1 VCSESDE
8 ASTQTGLAAWPT
20 ARKESDM
27 FIGEIEEI
35 GVIEPL
41 VVPESLPLERESE
54 PADRRRV
61 EEPVP
66 AG

>member
-1 VCSESDE
+1 
-8 ASTQTGLAAWPT
+8 
-20 ARKESDM
+20 M

-41 VVPESLPLERESE
+41 VVPETVPAEHERETE
-54 PADRRRV
+54 PAEPRRV

-66 AG
+66 TG